1 MKNLRENYSKL
12 ASRFSL
18 PPYEELDKDFEL
30 LYARE
35 LFEINRPLV
44 FVRRRI
50 CDKIGWTCGMLQGLI
65 QPNPGSMLSIE
76 ESSFFTKEEK
86 QENFVKLL
94 KNLMYFTRK
103 SITLDL
109 ESTDEEEA
117 EFIKEICNRWNEVKP
132 EIKTIAEQLK
142 EGWKNDKESKKESHN
157 HLG

>member
-1 MKNLRENYSKL
+1 MKNLKENYSKL
-12 ASRFSL
+12 ASQYGL
-18 PPYEELDKDFEL
+18 PSYEELDKDFEL

-35 LFEINRPLV
+35 LFEISRPLV
-44 FVRRRI
+44 FIRRRI

-94 KNLMYFTRK
+94 KSLMYFTRK
-103 SITLDL
+103 SIALDL
-109 ESTDEEEA
+109 ESTNEEEA
-117 EFIKEICNRWNEVKP
+117 EFIKEICKKWA
-132 EIKTIAEQLK
+132 EIKPTIKKISEQLK
-142 EGWKNDKESKKESHN
+142 DGWKNDKESKKVSHN